1 MINITQVIEAAI
13 HQAIEQAVQ
22 KAVSESINLIN
33 TTDMVTIRDIIDVVK
48 SASDEDRQALREAL
62 DVRVDLDDVRDCV
75 DAVIETS
82 LKNQIQPLI
91 NDALENISA
100 EDIDDL
106 DRVVTRIVTEDIEFS
121 VSAN

>member
-1 MINITQVIEAAI
+1 MNITQVIEAAI
-13 HQAIEQAVQ
+13 QQAIEQAVQ

>member
-82 LKNQIQPLI
+82 LKNQIQPI
-91 NDALENISA
+91 VNDALENISA

-106 DRVVTRIVTEDIEFS
+106 ERVVTRIVTEDIEFS

>member
-13 HQAIEQAVQ
+13 QQAIEQSVQ

-82 LKNQIQPLI
+82 LKNQIQPI
-91 NDALENISA
+91 VNDALENISA

-106 DRVVTRIVTEDIEFS
+106 ERVVTRIVTEDIEFS

>member
-1 MINITQVIEAAI
+1 MNITQVIEAAI
-13 HQAIEQAVQ
+13 QQAIEQAVQ

-82 LKNQIQPLI
+82 LKNQIQPII

>member
-1 MINITQVIEAAI
+1 MNITQVIEAAI
-13 HQAIEQAVQ
+13 QQAIEQAVQ

-82 LKNQIQPLI
+82 LKNQIQPI
-91 NDALENISA
+91 VNDALENISA

-106 DRVVTRIVTEDIEFS
+106 ERVVTRIVTEDIEFS

>member
-106 DRVVTRIVTEDIEFS
+106 ERVVTRIVTEDIEFS

>member
-1 MINITQVIEAAI
+1 
-13 HQAIEQAVQ
+13 
-22 KAVSESINLIN
+22 
-33 TTDMVTIRDIIDVVK
+33 MVTIRDIIDVVK

-82 LKNQIQPLI
+82 LKNQIQPI
-91 NDALENISA
+91 VNDALENISA

-106 DRVVTRIVTEDIEFS
+106 ERVVTRIVTEDIEFS

>member
-82 LKNQIQPLI
+82 LKNQIQPII